1 MSSIQTQKKVIPLD
15 CCFYLS
21 PVITSHS
28 ALKQSSFFPVS
39 NVLYRQQL

>member
-1 MSSIQTQKKVIPLD
+1 MSSIQTEKKVIPLS

-21 PVITSHS
+21 PVITRHS
-28 ALKQSSFFPVS
+28 ALKLSPFFPVS